1 MDLIGFIGENDL
13 EVYQFNY
20 RKSLVTCS
28 LGLDDGPGA
37 ERRK

>member
-1 MDLIGFIGENDL
+1 MEGIGFIGENDL

-20 RKSLVTCS
+20 RRFLFTCS